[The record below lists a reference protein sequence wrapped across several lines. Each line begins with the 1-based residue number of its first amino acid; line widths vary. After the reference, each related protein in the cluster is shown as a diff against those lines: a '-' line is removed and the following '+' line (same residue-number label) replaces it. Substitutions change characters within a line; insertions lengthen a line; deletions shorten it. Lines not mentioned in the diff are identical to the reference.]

1 MKRTISSELTD
12 PYFIAASVLYVL
24 AFIGLAFVSSSWWS
38 ALLLGLG
45 VALLSGIVLVVTH
58 NRVPQPITIIRPR
71 AELWSVLIWYGLVIL
86 LATITIPKGLELV
99 NQFTNWLFL
108 VLVPSGLLALIR
120 RRAVSLGVTLR
131 SVGLT
136 RTGMKDALKLAAL
149 IMPLSIPL
157 FCIVGDQQRTAVQ
170 MMFHTPLRAGVSF
183 LVSFVLALLTAG
195 FVEEF
200 FFRGVL
206 QSRLAVCLNSEWRG
220 LLVTSFLFGLLHL
233 PMYFFSPFEPT
244 HGNLVW
250 AVTSII
256 TEQTVLG
263 VLLGIVWVRTR
274 NLSAPVLLHTFID
287 AIAMMP
293 VLKLGIG

>member
-1 MKRTISSELTD
+1 MKGMISSKLTD

-24 AFIGLAFVSSSWWS
+24 ALIGLAFVSSSWWS
-38 ALLLGLG
+38 ALLLGFG
-45 VALLSGIVLVVTH
+45 VVLLSGVVLVVTDR
-58 NRVPQPITIIRPR
+58 RVPQPTTIIRPR
-71 AELWSVLIWYGLVIL
+71 AELWSMLIWYGLVIL
-86 LATITIPKGLELV
+86 FATITIANGLELV
-99 NQFTNWLFL
+99 NQFTNWFFL
-108 VLVPSGLLALIR
+108 VLVPLGLLVLTR
-120 RRAVSLGVTLR
+120 TRDVSLRATLR

-136 RTGMKDALKLAAL
+136 RTGMKDALKLAVL

-157 FCIVGDQQRTAVQ
+157 LYIVGDQQRTAIQ
-170 MMFHTPLRAGVSF
+170 MIFHTPLRAGVSF

-206 QSRLAVCLNSEWRG
+206 QSRLAACLGSEWRG
-220 LLVTSFLFGLLHL
+220 LLVAPFLFGLLHL

-244 HGNLVW
+244 RGNLVW

-274 NLSAPVLLHTFID
+274 NLTTPVLLHAFID
-287 AIAMMP
+287 AIAMMS
-293 VLKLGIG
+293 VLKVGTG